1 MQATKSKNSVRTIII
16 HFVDMTDHEHRSGE
30 ITLTGRLARCFSY
43 LYDKGEL
50 EESFIIVGYGI
61 DTIDDLV
68 EKGIKFEFE
77 PIGNLDSVVSLH
89 RDVYYEIVDC
99 D

>member
-1 MQATKSKNSVRTIII
+1 MQTTKSKNLVRTVVV
-16 HFVDMTDHEHRSGE
+16 HYVDMTDHEHRSGE

-43 LYDKGEL
+43 LYDKTEV

-61 DTIDDLV
+61 DTIDDL
-68 EKGIKFEFE
+68 EKKGIKFEFE
-77 PIGNLDSVVSLH
+77 PIDNLDSIVTLH
-89 RDVYYEIVDC
+89 RDVYYEIIDC